1 MYVHVIM
8 GVLSGLF
15 WLWFFF
21 SRGAVKT
28 VKGNVWRAFL
38 GGVLAAV
45 IALFLETVIDYFFPM
60 VHDTGSKILVFFQM
74 FCFVAPLEEYS
85 KSLIMENGFLKKDK
99 MNTAADG
106 IAVGVACALGFGA
119 LENIF
124 YFIRYPQTEV
134 FMLRCT
140 LSILGHASFSGVMG
154 YYMYLASV
162 EKNKAEIHILK
173 GLFSAIVLHGFY
185 NFLIASNTYFSFLIY
200 VQTIAIMLFLES
212 QMVRSSTQKVSVLK
226 FILIPVIVIC
236 IAVFLVRSR
245 VETFYRDKNIVEI
258 HELDK
263 LYEDMSPEKVEKIL
277 GHPTDVSEFFGR
289 DEMFYRYYA
298 KNLYNDYRVVI
309 LRFVKRKLKI
319 KEIH

>member
-1 MYVHVIM
+1 MYIHVIM
-8 GVLSGLF
+8 GIISGLF

-21 SRGAVKT
+21 SRGAIKT
-28 VKGNVWRAFL
+28 AKGNVWKAFL
-38 GGVLAAV
+38 GGVMAAV
-45 IALFLETVIDYFFPM
+45 IALVLETLIDYFFPM
-60 VHDTGSKILVFFQM
+60 IVGTSSKIIVFFQM
-74 FCFVAPLEEYS
+74 FFFVAPIEEYS
-85 KSLIMENGFLKKDK
+85 KSIIMENGFLKKDK
-99 MNTAADG
+99 MTTAADG

-140 LSILGHASFSGVMG
+140 LSILGHASFSGIMG

-162 EKNKAEIHILK
+162 DKKKAEIHVLT
-173 GLFSAIVLHGFY
+173 GLFAAVLMHGFY
-185 NFLIASNTYFSFLIY
+185 NFLIATNTYFSFLIY
-200 VQTIAIMLFLES
+200 IQIIAVMWFLET
-212 QMVRSSTQKVSVLK
+212 QMIKNSAKKVSLLK
-226 FILIPVIVIC
+226 FILIPIMIIC
-236 IAVFLVRSR
+236 VAVFVVRSR

-258 HELDK
+258 QTLDK
-263 LYEDMSPEKVEKIL
+263 LYEDMSPEKVEAIL

-298 KNLYNDYRVVI
+298 KDVYNDYKEVV

-319 KEIH
+319 KEVH